1 MWIDTLDVFIGL
13 VSVFLILSL
22 IVSALGEGVST
33 LTNLKGEVLSR
44 LIERLLGEE
53 EAAAFFNHSEIRR
66 LQVRDTRKPSY
77 VPDILFAEV
86 LLDLLVN
93 PARADERQPLRKPVT
108 ASTVD
113 HAMRHLPGSG
123 ATYADALLDLWQRAE
138 ADVDTFRVLITRW
151 FNRTGDRSIGWFRRR
166 LGLYLFGLGL
176 VCAVALNA
184 DTIYMFKTLS
194 SDASLRAQFVEN
206 AVELVADMRDTGL
219 DCSDDRCIE
228 LVTDF
233 VRSRTAE
240 GLEEAEQKQLAGLCG
255 QSTLDPDSCASQLA
269 GRLDQQR
276 RLCRAVGNSDDCN
289 MRELLGAALPQVTA
303 LLGPDLLVDQL
314 RTGASNPAFWLL
326 KLLGWL
332 LTAAAIS
339 LGAPFWF
346 DLLQRFVQI
355 RKSLK
360 PETLVAPEA
369 ASQSGVGE
377 VADVPAAR
385 SVARAVAA
393 ADQACEDLAHFE
405 HKTFGYSPLN
415 LFWSARLSKLA
426 YVTEADLIAAELE
439 SWGAKGTLVT
449 GAETQCVVATTPTF
463 ALVSFRGTEKKLADW
478 LTNIAIDLTAP
489 TWDPDA
495 GFRVHKGFDEA
506 LDAVWTEVESTFAEN
521 DVFERK
527 LPIWLSGHSL
537 GGAVATLAA
546 LRLAH
551 MLEQNAKENMIGA
564 VHTFG
569 QPRVGDRACADALE
583 RLLPARYFRSINQR
597 DIVSRVPLPKTPD
610 IEAKLRDMKGALPLH
625 QYAHAG
631 RVLYFTDSGRAMMD
645 PPLWYRKLDTL
656 AVGLTKDEIKAALS
670 ETVGDH
676 DIGAYVRLHR
686 ALVAVLEA

>member
-22 IVSALGEGVST
+22 IVSALGEGVSA

-53 EAAAFFNHSEIRR
+53 EVAAFFNHSEIRR

-93 PARADERQPLRKPVT
+93 PARADETQPLRKPVT

-184 DTIYMFKTLS
+184 DTIYMFKILS

-289 MRELLGAALPQVTA
+289 RRAV
-303 LLGPDLLVDQL
+303 
-314 RTGASNPAFWLL
+314 S
-326 KLLGWL
+326 
-332 LTAAAIS
+332 
-339 LGAPFWF
+339 
-346 DLLQRFVQI
+346 
-355 RKSLK
+355 
-360 PETLVAPEA
+360 
-369 ASQSGVGE
+369 
-377 VADVPAAR
+377 AR
-385 SVARAVAA
+385 SRTFRPR
-393 ADQACEDLAHFE
+393 DQWLVPSRQRIRPA
-405 HKTFGYSPLN
+405 KTSRISSTRP
-415 LFWSARLSKLA
+415 SATVRL
-426 YVTEADLIAAELE
+426 T
-439 SWGAKGTLVT
+439 
-449 GAETQCVVATTPTF
+449 C
-463 ALVSFRGTEKKLADW
+463 
-478 LTNIAIDLTAP
+478 
-489 TWDPDA
+489 
-495 GFRVHKGFDEA
+495 
-506 LDAVWTEVESTFAEN
+506 
-521 DVFERK
+521 
-527 LPIWLSGHSL
+527 
-537 GGAVATLAA
+537 
-546 LRLAH
+546 
-551 MLEQNAKENMIGA
+551 
-564 VHTFG
+564 
-569 QPRVGDRACADALE
+569 
-583 RLLPARYFRSINQR
+583 
-597 DIVSRVPLPKTPD
+597 
-610 IEAKLRDMKGALPLH
+610 
-625 QYAHAG
+625 
-631 RVLYFTDSGRAMMD
+631 SGRRGSPSSPT
-645 PPLWYRKLDTL
+645 PPRPT
-656 AVGLTKDEIKAALS
+656 
-670 ETVGDH
+670 
-676 DIGAYVRLHR
+676 
-686 ALVAVLEA
+686 